1 MTTAATSSDAIGTL
15 IHYMVTPASAAALT
29 DTNAKVTY
37 GFPLTVW
44 MATAAGDETNAKNDG
59 SIALSTG
66 MKIFISA
73 TEANKPVA
81 EYYGF
86 YTMTMTPF
94 MKSTGGNEVE
104 VVVSTSRDVKC
115 YYWGQPNGLG
125 YSLLF
130 DNAVI
135 TNYIKAATSMD
146 KPFNNAGLNMMICKL
161 GTTAGTATTGDVII
175 IPSTQVMEGSEMS
188 LPVVGEASN
197 ILNVPTLF

>member
-15 IHYMVTPASAAALT
+15 IHYMVTPATANALS
-29 DTNAKVTY
+29 DSDAKVVY

-44 MATAAGDETNAKNDG
+44 MNSADESETNAKNDG

-135 TNYIKAATSMD
+135 TNYIKAATKMH
-146 KPFNNAGLNMMICKL
+146 KPY
-161 GTTAGTATTGDVII
+161 
-175 IPSTQVMEGSEMS
+175 
-188 LPVVGEASN
+188 
-197 ILNVPTLF
+197 